1 MHGLIFFF
9 IHKFAERFPAGSTS
23 RSGSASGSSISGEKH
38 LPSGVYPDAD
48 AVAMLAE
55 LALSAGRPLADVM
68 GEFGEFLAPH
78 LVKVAGTFIDPQW
91 TTLDLVEHTEAIIHR
106 MVRVEKPGA
115 TPPVLEA
122 FRSAPDELQLV
133 YASKRKLCLLAAGIV
148 RGLATHFQEQVVI
161 EEPSCMHRGDAFCSF
176 VIRRAQGDTQPA
188 HSPLTA
194 TIVSE
199 SGFDVPGDP
208 GVVMDEPT
216 PRTIGDYRVLGL
228 IGSGAMGRVYLAH
241 DDRLDRRVAI
251 KVMSARYA
259 GNANARQ
266 RFVRESRAL
275 GSIEHPHVMTIHQVG
290 EQDGVPYIVMQ
301 LLEGRTL
308 RDHRD
313 ISGPLPLAETL
324 RIGKE
329 IAAGLAAAHRRGIL
343 HRDIKP
349 ANVFLEGEARSV
361 RIIDFGLAR
370 GIDSRATAL
379 THDGALVGTPSYMP
393 PERIDD
399 GELDAKSDLFG
410 LGVILY
416 EMLARRLPFEGRTVA
431 TVLTAIA
438 KGNPAPLHETA
449 PHVPPE
455 VSDLVMRL
463 IAHDKADRPADAR
476 AVAEQLAALEKKFA
490 V

>member
-1 MHGLIFFF
+1 
-9 IHKFAERFPAGSTS
+9 
-23 RSGSASGSSISGEKH
+23 
-38 LPSGVYPDAD
+38 
-48 AVAMLAE
+48 
-55 LALSAGRPLADVM
+55 
-68 GEFGEFLAPH
+68 
-78 LVKVAGTFIDPQW
+78 
-91 TTLDLVEHTEAIIHR
+91 
-106 MVRVEKPGA
+106 
-115 TPPVLEA
+115 
-122 FRSAPDELQLV
+122 
-133 YASKRKLCLLAAGIV
+133 
-148 RGLATHFQEQVVI
+148 
-161 EEPSCMHRGDAFCSF
+161 MHRGDAFCSF
-176 VIRRAQGDTQPA
+176 VIRRDQGDTRPS
-188 HSPLTA
+188 HSPLNA

-199 SGFDVPGDP
+199 PGFDVPGDP
-208 GVVMDEPT
+208 GFVMDEPT

-251 KVMSARYA
+251 KVMSPRYA

-266 RFVRESRAL
+266 RFIRESRSL

-313 ISGPLPLAETL
+313 ISGPLPVGEAL
-324 RIGKE
+324 RIGQE

-349 ANVFLEGEARSV
+349 ANVFLEGETRSV

-370 GIDSRATAL
+370 EIDSHAVAV
-379 THDGALVGTPSYMP
+379 THHGALVGTPSYMP

-416 EMLARRLPFEGRTVA
+416 EMLARRLPFEGRTMA

-438 KGNPAPLHETA
+438 KGTPTPLHEAA
-449 PHVPPE
+449 PHVPRE
-455 VSDLVMRL
+455 VSDLVMQL

-476 AVAEQLAALEKKFA
+476 AVADRLAALEKTFA